1 MANQQ
6 NGQEP
11 INLTNLRKNIYAI
24 FDEIIKTGQ
33 AVVVDRGGVN
43 LTISLSNKGSKLD
56 RLKSM
61 GEQSIIIGN
70 EEGLESESVFNW
82 EPDNGF
88 N

>member
-33 AVVVDRGGVN
+33 SVAVDRGGVS
-43 LTISLSNKGSKLD
+43 LTISLTNKGSKLD
-56 RLKSM
+56 RLESM

-70 EEGLESESVFNW
+70 EDGLENESVFDW